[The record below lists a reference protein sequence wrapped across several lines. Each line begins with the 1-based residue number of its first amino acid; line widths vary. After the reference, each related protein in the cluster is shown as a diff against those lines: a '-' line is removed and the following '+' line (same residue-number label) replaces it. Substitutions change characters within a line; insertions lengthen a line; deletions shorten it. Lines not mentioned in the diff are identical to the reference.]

1 MLNANK
7 IAGLIDHSILH
18 PTMTDDDLKAH
29 CAIAD
34 EYGVA
39 TVCVKPYH
47 VAMAADLLALSAVK
61 ICAVI
66 GFPHGNNTIAMKVAE
81 TEEVISNGAQEV
93 DMVVNAGKVLQHDW
107 AYVKNEIESI
117 NKACVDRGAIL
128 KVIFETDFIT
138 DELLKIKLCNICSE
152 AGVAFVK
159 TSTGFGFVKQ
169 ASGDY
174 NYKGA
179 TLEDIRLLRQHC
191 YPKVQIKASGGIRDL
206 DTLIQLYEAGATRI
220 GTSSTVQ
227 LVGEARLRF
236 PEH

>member
-1 MLNANK
+1 MLNAKN

-18 PTMTDDDLKAH
+18 PTMTDADLKAH

-47 VAMAADLLALSAVK
+47 VAMAAELLALSAVK
-61 ICAVI
+61 ICASI

-81 TEEVISNGAQEV
+81 TEEVITNGALEV
-93 DMVVNAGKVLQHDW
+93 DMVVNAGKVLQQDW
-107 AYVKNEIESI
+107 GYVQNEIEYI
-117 NKACVDRGAIL
+117 NKACVERGAIL

-138 DELLKIKLCNICSE
+138 EELLKIKLCKICSE

-179 TLEDIRLLRQHC
+179 TLEDIKLLRQHC
-191 YPKVQIKASGGIRDL
+191 PPEVQIKASGGIRDL
-206 DTLIQLYEAGATRI
+206 DALIQLYEAGATRI

-236 PEH
+236 PDH